1 MKKILPV
8 YFCLSISLTHCASD
22 PIRDRPISFS
32 QWRVQET
39 IRYINERYD
48 RKITSLEMLPVMVVV
63 HYTAMDS
70 LDVSFDYL
78 NKEEMESGRG
88 LLKKAG
94 GANIAVQFL
103 VGKKGEI
110 YRLMPENHIG
120 RHVIGLNRHAIGI
133 ENVGAGAA
141 SLTPEQV
148 KANEYIVRSL
158 VKKFPIRYLIA
169 HSEYRSFEST
179 PLWEERDNAYRT
191 EKFDP
196 GEKFMTALRAS
207 VADLGLKSVYDGGE
221 IPDRLNHLLSGYNRA
236 AEFNGSALVYH
247 RGKVIFRKS
256 YGSADL
262 AAKQALTPEDRV
274 YLASAA
280 KSLTAVAVAA
290 LIQTRKLSYD
300 APVAQ
305 FFPGLKNLLQNVRVK
320 HLLSHTS
327 GLEDYYKLRTATPG
341 YTNADVLAA
350 LALQKKPL
358 GKPGKKFHYANSNY
372 VLLAEIVAQ
381 VTRKPFQD
389 FLREKIFTPAGM
401 QQTLFK
407 SELAPQKNAVI
418 ALAPDGKPFE
428 YPFMTTGP
436 GGVYSTLDD
445 VLQFDR
451 ALMSGKLVQATAF
464 RQMVAAQAHVE
475 DRQVDYGHGWYTVP
489 ERKIAYHDGNFS
501 GYHTMN
507 WLQLGDQTAIILLA
521 NRATKRT
528 KEITYEIDRILN
540 GASAVP
546 LR

>member
-1 MKKILPV
+1 MKKIIPA
-8 YFCLSISLTHCASD
+8 YFCLALNLAHCASD

-32 QWRVQET
+32 PWRVQET
-39 IRYINERYD
+39 IKYINERYD
-48 RKITSLEMLPVMVVV
+48 RNITSLEMLPVMVVV

-133 ENVGAGAA
+133 ENVGAGAS
-141 SLTPEQV
+141 SLTPEQL

-169 HSEYRSFEST
+169 HSEYRSYENT
-179 PLWEERDNAYRT
+179 PLWEERDKAYRT

-196 GEKFMTALRAS
+196 GEKFMAALRAS
-207 VADLGLKSVYDGGE
+207 VADLGLKAAYDGGE
-221 IPDRLNHLLSGYNRA
+221 LPDRLTHLLAGYNRSGD
-236 AEFNGSALVYH
+236 FNGSALVYH
-247 RGKVIFRKS
+247 RGKVIFRKA
-256 YGSADL
+256 YGVSDI
-262 AAKQALTPEDRV
+262 AAKQALTPEHKI

-280 KSLTAVAVAA
+280 KPLTAVAVAA
-290 LIQTRKLSYD
+290 LVEAKRLSYE
-300 APVAQ
+300 APVES
-305 FFPGLKNLLQNVRVK
+305 FFPALKKLLQGVRVK

-327 GLEDYYKLRTATPG
+327 GLEDYYKLCTATPG
-341 YTNADVLAA
+341 FTNADVLAA
-350 LALQKKPL
+350 LALQRKPL
-358 GKPGKKFHYANSNY
+358 DKPGKKFHYANTNY
-372 VLLAEIVAQ
+372 VLLSEIVAQ
-381 VTRKPFQD
+381 VTKKPFQD
-389 FLREKIFTPAGM
+389 FLRENVFRPAGM
-401 QQTLFK
+401 LQTVFK
-407 SELAPQKNAVI
+407 SELAAQQNTVV
-418 ALAPDGKPFE
+418 ALGSDGRPFE
-428 YPFMTTGP
+428 YPFLTTGP

-451 ALMSGKLVQATAF
+451 ALFSGKLVPPGMLA
-464 RQMVAAQAHVE
+464 QMVAPQAHVE
-475 DRQVDYGHGWYTVP
+475 AKKIDYGHGFYTLP
-489 ERKIAYHDGNFS
+489 ARRIAYHDGNFN

-507 WLQLGDQTAIILLA
+507 WLSLGDETAVILLA
-521 NRATKRT
+521 NRPTKRI

-540 GASAVP
+540 GQSATP